1 MSVDRPYYRSSDLG
15 RTIDRDGQGLPTI
28 SEGLNSVRTYSFEC
42 HFDLPD
48 KVKQGGG
55 DPFLTLAAKQISN
68 IGMTAE
74 DIEVHRVNDRVFY
87 PGKVTPDEVTITFDN
102 LYQKKVSNT
111 LWNWF
116 KSIYNPLTGELME
129 NISTSLGTEPRGDFK
144 ARELKLYHLDPH
156 GKPLMT
162 TKLFGVYPKSW
173 KTAEFNYSNNDF
185 HTIEMSFRFDFM
197 DHGTSK
203 PARAL

>member
-15 RTIDRDGQGLPTI
+15 RTINKDGQELPTI

-42 HFDLPD
+42 HFELPD
-48 KVKQGGG
+48 GVLEGKG
-55 DPFLTLAAKQISN
+55 DPFLTLAAKQVSN

-87 PGKVTPDEVTITFDN
+87 PGKVSPDEVTITFDN